1 MMLKRWDDLPAQ
13 MRTPAVR
20 PYYDALAKK
29 RGSLIAKRIFDIGAA
44 LVLLILLS
52 QSNPQDDNMN
62 LRKNRLMFIETSLDS
77 FIFED

>member
-52 QSNPQDDNMN
+52 QSNPKRRQYVFNEEPADVHRNIT
-62 LRKNRLMFIETSLDS
+62 RF
-77 FIFED
+77 FHF